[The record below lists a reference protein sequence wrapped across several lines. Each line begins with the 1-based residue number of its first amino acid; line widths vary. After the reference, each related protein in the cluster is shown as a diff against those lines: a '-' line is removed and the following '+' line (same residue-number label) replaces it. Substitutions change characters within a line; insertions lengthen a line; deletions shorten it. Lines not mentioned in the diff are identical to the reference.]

1 IEISAK
7 SPLDAV
13 PTESVEK
20 LLYTR
25 AKATFHRSFEYC
37 LAASDRALYFYVWG
51 LRLRP
56 RWVRIPLGE
65 IERVVIAPYSGGRS
79 RTIALVVIL
88 FGVVVGAHVLNQAW
102 WVALLFGSLI
112 LYWGYVSIKSLRGR
126 TEIIVK
132 RGKTSFVF
140 RSQE

>member
-1 IEISAK
+1 M
-7 SPLDAV
+7 
-13 PTESVEK
+13 
-20 LLYTR
+20 
-25 AKATFHRSFEYC
+25 
-37 LAASDRALYFYVWG
+37 
-51 LRLRP
+51 RLRP

-140 RSQE
+140 RSPEDPYADEKQHDRKFLLELGSVLQQIGVEVENRGAMSAQL